1 MPSPGPYS
9 VTPGGEPPRKKSRP
23 LLRVVAIIGIVAI
36 PLALVGLFV
45 LYERINP
52 FGVDSLTYMNHVK
65 EGIGGDIPS
74 SCGHREPRDSCMN
87 EDLIEYLGPAI
98 CDSLESGTS
107 GDEEVRRV
115 GAREAVGPRNGRIIV
130 YWAISDL
137 CPSQLA
143 SRQDDWVYGSGY

>member
-1 MPSPGPYS
+1 
-9 VTPGGEPPRKKSRP
+9 
-23 LLRVVAIIGIVAI
+23 
-36 PLALVGLFV
+36 
-45 LYERINP
+45 
-52 FGVDSLTYMNHVK
+52 
-65 EGIGGDIPS
+65 
-74 SCGHREPRDSCMN
+74 MN

-115 GAREAVGPRNGRIIV
+115 GAREVVGPRNGRIIV
-130 YWAISDL
+130 YWAITDL